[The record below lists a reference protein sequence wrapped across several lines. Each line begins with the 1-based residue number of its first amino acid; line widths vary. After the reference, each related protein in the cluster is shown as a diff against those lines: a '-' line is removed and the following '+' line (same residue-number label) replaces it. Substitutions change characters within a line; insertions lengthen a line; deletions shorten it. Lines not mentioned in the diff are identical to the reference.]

1 MSTSTAKDQ
10 WKLCEATKLCPGLQ
24 MLAIAKL
31 LRNIYFR
38 GYSGEKVAMTYE
50 TGTGLVLMGFR
61 AKSGFHFFDTVIII
75 PADSSCLKL
84 LAE

>member
-1 MSTSTAKDQ
+1 
-10 WKLCEATKLCPGLQ
+10 
-24 MLAIAKL
+24 
-31 LRNIYFR
+31 
-38 GYSGEKVAMTYE
+38 MTYE

-75 PADSSCLKL
+75 SADSSCLKL